1 MPAGRAAK
9 PAKAAK
15 KAARPAKAA
24 KTAARPAKGAAKPK
38 ARPARGAKVEVPG
51 DGYATTSTFSPRMA
65 KAWREL
71 DAAVRRVF
79 PEAEPVFD
87 YGARGWR
94 VPRRIRVESWKGTID
109 PNWLKVYVA
118 ERAQGITLH
127 LWNPCEPGFLKRN
140 ATALQAH
147 GLKAMV
153 GCLQFT
159 RKGDYPVAAV
169 EALLRE
175 VRGQMDAEAPR

>member
-1 MPAGRAAK
+1 MPA
-9 PAKAAK
+9 K
-15 KAARPAKAA
+15 K
-24 KTAARPAKGAAKPK
+24 AAKPK
-38 ARPARGAKVEVPG
+38 ATPAKGATTRVSGE
-51 DGYATTSTFSPRMA
+51 GYATTSTFSPRMA
-65 KAWREL
+65 AVWKEV

-87 YGARGWR
+87 YGMRGWQ
-94 VPRRIRVESWKGTID
+94 VPRRVKVESWKGTMD
-109 PNWLKVYVA
+109 PNWLTIGLA

-127 LWNPCEPGFLKRN
+127 LWNPCEYGFLKRK
-140 ATALQAH
+140 APELAPH